1 MSQNIVFYHAQCMD
15 GTAAAAA
22 HMKAFNQDGIKVE
35 YHPINYSHIK
45 NLNEFEQFV
54 YNIATRY
61 RGLDSWLLPNV
72 TVWFLDFTPTEE
84 ILLHLSKT
92 QERVIIIDHHATG
105 VDMLNKLMKPF
116 NEEEGVIQM
125 PKNVFFITGASDE
138 FSGAYLT
145 DIFRNQFHLLLDG
158 ESVNY
163 TRRVFHRLQGKI
175 YDSEIYTNVLDLK
188 NPNIPYSNLYELIRI
203 RDTWDKRNPELKT
216 KADALNYA
224 CFHDGIPD
232 NPEVFNEKVTS
243 DTLDSLT
250 LKGKTIQEVHQR
262 YCQNA
267 IDSGYKI
274 SLDSE
279 TMDNINLLVTV
290 CPANQASLLGEMWYS
305 KFPDE
310 PAICVGLFYN
320 HSKATVGFGMRSN
333 EFINCRMIAEALGG
347 GGHDR
352 AAGGSLT
359 DKVLIEQYSGN
370 MLAKDFLQSIRE
382 LIENTIFEVY

>member
-1 MSQNIVFYHAQCMD
+1 MD

-22 HMKAFNQDGIKVE
+22 HMKAFDGAS
-35 YHPINYSHIK
+35 YYPINYSNTK
-45 NLNEFEQFV
+45 NLEKFDG
-54 YNIATRY
+54 Y
-61 RGLDSWLLPNV
+61 LLKTMKDKLLNNLSN
-72 TVWFLDFTPTEE
+72 VWFLDFTPTEE
-84 ILLHLSKT
+84 ILLQLAESVR
-92 QERVIIIDHHATG
+92 RVIIIDHHATG

-116 NEEEGVIQM
+116 NEEESVIQM
-125 PKNVFFITGASDE
+125 PKNVFFITGPSDE

-145 DIFRNQFHLLLDG
+145 DIFRNQFNLLVDG
-158 ESVNY
+158 KQTEYGY
-163 TRRVFHRLQGKI
+163 TKRVFHKLQGKI
-175 YDSEIYTNVLDLK
+175 YDSEILTNVLELK
-188 NPNIPYSNLYELIRI
+188 NPNIPFSGIYELVRI
-203 RDTWDKRNPELKT
+203 RDTWDKRNPRLKER
-216 KADALNYA
+216 ADALNYA

-267 IDSGYKI
+267 IDSGYQI
-274 SLDSE
+274 TLDSE
-279 TMDNINLLVTV
+279 TMDNIRLLVTT

-305 KFPDE
+305 KFPNE

-320 HSKATVGFGMRSN
+320 HDKNTVGFGMRSN
-333 EFINCRMIAEALGG
+333 EFFNCRMIAEALGG

-359 DKVLIEQYSGN
+359 DKILIEQYSGS

>member
-22 HMKAFNQDGIKVE
+22 HMKGFDGAS
-35 YHPINYSHIK
+35 YHPINYSNTKDIVKFDEYIGTLGFPHGGAVELADPDT
-45 NLNEFEQFV
+45 N
-54 YNIATRY
+54 
-61 RGLDSWLLPNV
+61 
-72 TVWFLDFTPTEE
+72 VWFLDFTPTEE
-84 ILLHLSKT
+84 ILLLMAKSVR
-92 QERVIIIDHHATG
+92 RVIIIDHHATG
-105 VDMLNKLMKPF
+105 ADMLNKLMKPF
-116 NEEEGVIQM
+116 NDEEGVIQM

-145 DIFRNQFHLLLDG
+145 DIFRNQFNLLMNG
-158 ESVNY
+158 EQTEW
-163 TRRVFHRLQGKI
+163 TRRIFHKLQGKI
-175 YDSEIYTNVLDLK
+175 YDSEIYTNVLELG
-188 NPNIPYSNLYELIRI
+188 NPNIPYNGIYELIRI
-203 RDTWDKRNPELKT
+203 RDTWDKRNPRLKER
-216 KADALNYA
+216 ADALNYA

-232 NPEVFNEKVTS
+232 HPETFNEKVTS
-243 DTLDSLT
+243 DTLDILI

-267 IDSGYKI
+267 IDSGYQI
-274 SLDSE
+274 TLNSE

-320 HSKATVGFGMRSN
+320 HDKHNLGFGMRSN